1 MIELLTKWT
10 FLFFNVSFISYFY
23 LLKKKNKNLL
33 KQLDILEKTHENEN
47 IKEIYKLRNENI
59 LLKDE
64 NSKFRI
70 DTNYLK
76 NDLASEFKF
85 YQKINTQLNKE
96 LVESN
101 KSLQKYKISYEKVF
115 LNNKDLVDDNNQL
128 RQDIDNLA
136 DSYKI
141 LYTNNQKL
149 INNNNK
155 SVDDTNEL
163 EDNVCSLEADIFMY
177 KNTIDTLKNRNTV
190 LEEIESSQNI
200 NIIKLRNKLKN
211 FNKNL
216 KFI

>member
-1 MIELLTKWT
+1 MIQLLTKLT
-10 FLFFNVSFISYFY
+10 FLFFNVYFISYFY
-23 LLKKKNKNLL
+23 FLKKKNKNLL
-33 KQLDILEKTHENEN
+33 KQLDILEKTHGNEN
-47 IKEIYKLRNENI
+47 IKVRNENI

-96 LVESN
+96 LVECN

-128 RQDIDNLA
+128 RQDIGNLA

-200 NIIKLRNKLKN
+200 NIIKLRNKLKK

>member
-190 LEEIESSQNI
+190 LEEIESSQKI